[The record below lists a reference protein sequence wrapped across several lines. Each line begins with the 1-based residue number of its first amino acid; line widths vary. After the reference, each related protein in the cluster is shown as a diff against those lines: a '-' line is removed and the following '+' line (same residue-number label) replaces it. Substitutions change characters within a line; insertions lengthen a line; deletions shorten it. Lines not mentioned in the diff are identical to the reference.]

1 MPPLHPGL
9 FFPCGPNRGTLG
21 AEVSVSRVEMKAH
34 WLKVSLFLLLAGVAV
49 AVLGYWLM
57 RPRPVAVRVVAVE
70 KGLVQETV
78 ANTRA
83 GTVKACRRS
92 GLSPSI
98 GGQIVRMPVKEGDR
112 VKQGQV
118 LLEFWNDDL
127 AAKLLLAQRQVK
139 AAQAKANQSC
149 IVAENAAREARRL
162 QELQRQRLAS
172 EEATDKAVSESR
184 AARAACEA
192 ARTKVEVSRAQVKV
206 AEAAL
211 ERTRLVAPFD
221 GIAAQVNGEI
231 GEFVTPSPIGV
242 PTPPAVDLIDTGCIY
257 VSAPMDEVDA
267 ARIRVG
273 QPVHISLDAFGDQV
287 FQGKVK
293 RIAPYVLDREKQAR
307 TVDVEADFLDAKVTR
322 NMLPG
327 YSADI
332 EIILEQKT
340 DALRIPTE
348 AILEGN
354 KVLVPDADNI
364 LQERAIETGLS
375 NWQYSQVVSG
385 LTEGE
390 TLVLSVDRDGVEAG
404 ALVRV
409 ENQED

>member
-1 MPPLHPGL
+1 MPPLHPGQ

-127 AAKLLLAQRQVK
+127 AAKLLLAQRQMK

>member
-1 MPPLHPGL
+1 MTG
-9 FFPCGPNRGTLG
+9 RGYRIVL
-21 AEVSVSRVEMKAH
+21 M
-34 WLKVSLFLLLAGVAV
+34 LLIAAV
-49 AVLGYWLM
+49 AAGGFLAWLQ
-57 RPRPVAVRVVAVE
+57 RPKPVTVKLATVE
-70 KGLVQETV
+70 QGLVRETV

-92 GLSPSI
+92 GLSPSM

-118 LLEFWNDDL
+118 LLEFWNHDL
-127 AAKLLLAQRQVK
+127 AAKLELARGEVK
-139 AAQAKANQSC
+139 AAQARANQSC
-149 IVAENAAREARRL
+149 IVAETAAREARRL
-162 QELQRQRLAS
+162 QELRRKRLAS

-184 AARAACEA
+184 AAGAACEA
-192 ARTKVEVSRAQVKV
+192 ARTNVEVSQARVKV

-242 PTPPAVDLIDTGCIY
+242 PTPPAVDLIDTSCIR

-273 QPVHISLDAFGDQV
+273 QPVNISLDAFAGQIFKGRV
-287 FQGKVK
+287 R

-307 TVDVEADFLDAKVTR
+307 TVDVEADFLDAGVTR
-322 NMLPG
+322 HMLPG
-327 YSADI
+327 YSADM
-332 EIILEQKT
+332 EIILEEKA

-354 KVLVPDADNI
+354 KVLVPDGENI
-364 LQERAIETGLS
+364 LRERGIETGLS
-375 NWQYSQVVSG
+375 NWQYTEVLSG
-385 LTEGE
+385 LAEGDRV
-390 TLVLSVDRDGVEAG
+390 VLSVDREGVKAG
-404 ALVRV
+404 ALIRTKSHGP
-409 ENQED
+409 